1 MEAFFDNK
9 TNILN
14 ARICAK
20 LDASEMYTV
29 ETKFDFHGRIQ
40 TILRDRN
47 PVLSGSS
54 SVGVGAINWKEK
66 TFEVKGQKSKYHQLR
81 RTKGN
86 LFNKTRGWRWSATRK
101 EYDLSYS
108 FEEWKAVLDDGVTV
122 AGTFSA
128 PFHEVFLLLVF
139 IYEEV
144 KRQDKTNTSTPGG
157 TGGW

>member
-14 ARICAK
+14 TRICAK
-20 LDASEMYTV
+20 LDASELYTV
-29 ETKFDFHGRIQ
+29 ETK
-40 TILRDRN
+40 L
-47 PVLSGSS
+47 
-54 SVGVGAINWKEK
+54 GVGAINWKEK
-66 TFEVKGQKSKYHQLR
+66 TFEVRGEKRKYHELR

-86 LFNKTRGWRWSATRK
+86 LFNKTRAWRWSAMRK

-128 PFHEVFLLLVF
+128 PFRPRLFHKFEAPVINLSSTALFEDEVFLLLVF

-144 KRQDKTNTSTPGG
+144 KRQDKTASVHLVF
-157 TGGW
+157 